1 MHHKSITLEQP
12 DRDEL
17 SLRKQKLFLL
27 AIILIGFNLRP
38 AITSV
43 GPILEMI
50 RDQIGLANWSAGMI
64 TSFPLIAFALMS
76 PLAPKIGRRLG
87 NMQAIL
93 LGIILLLIGIGI
105 RSSSFVSL
113 LFLGTAVVG
122 IGISIMNVLLPAVI
136 KEKFPDKVG
145 RMTSVYSTAMVV
157 FAATG
162 SGVSV
167 PLAKNMGF
175 GWEIALLFWALLAI
189 IGIIVWTIAIKQAKP
204 HENVET
210 TSMNIGG
217 GVWKSSLAWQVSIF
231 MGLQS
236 FLFYVV
242 ISWLPAMLNDF
253 GFSVAASGWLISYAQ
268 FISLPAT
275 FLAPVLAERFS
286 NQKGIVL
293 AIGGLYLIGFTG
305 LFINGPLVLLVF
317 WVTLIGIAT
326 GGSISL
332 ALAFLGMRSRNA
344 QQASDLSGMAQSVG
358 YILAALGPL
367 IIGLLFDITN
377 SWGIPIIVIIIF
389 IILMTLFGLG
399 ASRDK
404 YIFE

>member
-1 MHHKSITLEQP
+1 
-12 DRDEL
+12 
-17 SLRKQKLFLL
+17 
-27 AIILIGFNLRP
+27 
-38 AITSV
+38 
-43 GPILEMI
+43 MI

-210 TSMNIGG
+210 TSMNIG
-217 GVWKSSLAWQVSIF
+217 V
-231 MGLQS
+231 
-236 FLFYVV
+236 
-242 ISWLPAMLNDF
+242 
-253 GFSVAASGWLISYAQ
+253 
-268 FISLPAT
+268 
-275 FLAPVLAERFS
+275 
-286 NQKGIVL
+286 
-293 AIGGLYLIGFTG
+293 
-305 LFINGPLVLLVF
+305 
-317 WVTLIGIAT
+317 
-326 GGSISL
+326 
-332 ALAFLGMRSRNA
+332 
-344 QQASDLSGMAQSVG
+344 
-358 YILAALGPL
+358 
-367 IIGLLFDITN
+367 
-377 SWGIPIIVIIIF
+377 
-389 IILMTLFGLG
+389 
-399 ASRDK
+399 
-404 YIFE
+404 